1 MAIIR
6 IQVYVEDVLGTMR
19 LFDHIEVQ
27 RSNQGPPSFLDAVSI
42 TSPSAV
48 ASTLTGTTQQPY
60 VGLNGTSLKLMINQG
75 TEVTIPFTD
84 PDPVSIQSVIK
95 AITAAVPGLVAVDV
109 ENYLRLTTV
118 KTGTSS
124 AIQVTNG
131 TANSVLGFIAGQAD
145 TGEDEHIQLMRKV
158 VVYSYS
164 DQGGLPTSYYRTRFI
179 NKVSGNVSTWS
190 DWVVGTSTFAVEE
203 SHIITGTVSLAGI
216 DGTPLIGA
224 KVTVVNVYSPVIQD
238 GFFIAG
244 RSRTVVT
251 DASGRAQV
259 TLVMGSVLDV
269 VLEGTGV
276 VRRIQVPNAGSTF
289 DLLDPSLQTDD
300 PFGIQTPDLPAAVR
314 STL

>member
-6 IQVYVEDVLGTMR
+6 IQVYVADVPGTMR

-27 RSNQGPPSFLDAVSI
+27 RSIQGPPSFLDAVSI
-42 TSPSAV
+42 TAPSAV
-48 ASTLTGTTQQPY
+48 ASTITGTTQQPY
-60 VGLNGTSLKLMINQG
+60 VGLYGTFLKLMINQG
-75 TEVTIPFTD
+75 TEVTVPFTD

-95 AITAAVPGLVAVDV
+95 AITAAVPGLVSADV
-109 ENYLRLTTV
+109 ENYLQLTTV
-118 KTGTSS
+118 KKGTSS
-124 AIQVTNG
+124 AIQITNG
-131 TANSVLGFIAGQAD
+131 TANSVLGFTVGQSD

-158 VVYSYS
+158 AVYSYS
-164 DQGGLPTSYYRTRFI
+164 DQGGTPTSYYRTRFV

-190 DWVVGTSTFAVEE
+190 DWVVGASTFAVSED
-203 SHIITGTVSLAGI
+203 HIITGTVKMANI
-216 DGTPLIGA
+216 DGTPLVGA
-224 KVTVVNVYSPVIQD
+224 KVTVVNVYSPIVQD

-251 DASGRAQV
+251 DVSGQAQV
-259 TLVMGSVLDV
+259 TLVMGSVIDV
-269 VLEGTGV
+269 VLEGTSII
-276 VRRIQVPNAGSTF
+276 RRIQVPNSGSTF